1 LQALVQLSVV
11 KANTIKDLDLR
22 FGYNYFNI
30 IADEQMVEFHI
41 DYYWSRV
48 STNST
53 TSSVNSE
60 GPQTD
65 SQPQQQSVVVI
76 PKKQKQI

>member
-1 LQALVQLSVV
+1 MQALVQLSVV
-11 KANTIKDLDLR
+11 EANTIKDLDQR
-22 FGYNYFNI
+22 FGYTYFNI

-41 DYYWSRV
+41 DYCSRV
-48 STNST
+48 SRNT
-53 TSSVNSE
+53 TSSVSSE

-65 SQPQQQSVVVI
+65 AQPQQQSVVVF